1 MTEMPDFGA
10 FPEGGTF
17 INDGTLMV
25 PVTNICLHL
34 LVLRKHGSNC
44 NKYSVHFCR
53 LSLLKAKATKHLSSE
68 RDFAIDRSQIAHDS
82 IRVTDLI
89 D

>member
-10 FPEGGTF
+10 FPDGGTF

-34 LVLRKHGSNC
+34 LVLRNMVPIAISPLFI
-44 NKYSVHFCR
+44 SVGFP
-53 LSLLKAKATKHLSSE
+53 S
-68 RDFAIDRSQIAHDS
+68 
-82 IRVTDLI
+82 
-89 D
+89 